1 MSRLWQAQATNTF
14 HMRRGGGRGL
24 NNKEIVA
31 KTVKIGAAQISLG
44 DLTDVDTSGQSDGV
58 MMIYNATSGKYEVTT
73 ELQNDNLNIIG
84 GTY

>member
-1 MSRLWQAQATNTF
+1 MANIKAKVR
-14 HMRRGGGRGL
+14 

>member
-1 MSRLWQAQATNTF
+1 MANIKAKVR
-14 HMRRGGGRGL
+14 

-31 KTVKIGAAQISLG
+31 KTVKIGTSQLSLG

-73 ELQNDNLNIIG
+73 QIGNDDLNIIG

>member
-1 MSRLWQAQATNTF
+1 MANIKAKVR
-14 HMRRGGGRGL
+14 

-31 KTVKIGAAQISLG
+31 KTVKIGTAQLSLG
-44 DLTDVDTSGQSDGV
+44 DLTDVDTSGQADGV

-73 ELQNDNLNIIG
+73 QIGNDDLNIIG